1 MADGASTSARSEVWS
16 EILVNA
22 FTRDGVDPLAPD
34 VLDRL
39 RQAWWK
45 QVARP
50 GLPWWAVEKLPQ
62 GAAAAFV
69 GLTVRETGY
78 RVRAIGDSCLFH
90 LRGEE
95 ILLAGPLDRAD
106 RFSRFPAL
114 ITTRPH
120 AAATVA
126 IWEGGGS
133 YDAGDVFVLATD
145 AMAKHLL
152 QDYQTAGRLLPVAKY
167 LESPEAFGDFVA
179 RARENGMDND
189 DTTACVVQT

>member
-1 MADGASTSARSEVWS
+1 MSKRGRSDAENEDRVAYDVGSGRFAVADGASTSARSEVWS

-69 GLTVRETGY
+69 GLTVRETG
-78 RVRAIGDSCLFH
+78 IGCARSVTPACSTY
-90 LRGEE
+90 EE
-95 ILLAGPLDRAD
+95 KRSFWQDHWIERIG
-106 RFSRFPAL
+106 SHVS
-114 ITTRPH
+114 PH
-120 AAATVA
+120 
-126 IWEGGGS
+126 
-133 YDAGDVFVLATD
+133 
-145 AMAKHLL
+145 
-152 QDYQTAGRLLPVAKY
+152 
-167 LESPEAFGDFVA
+167 
-179 RARENGMDND
+179 
-189 DTTACVVQT
+189 